1 MNLTPGAIEAE
12 YKDGYAVLQQKYG
25 KYAVPKDEVT
35 LLSEIYRAKYACLAA
50 GSHTLDPTIMRQYS
64 IINSVIE
71 LLCGEVPEIERRVK
85 NVDRR
90 RAMEDWCTEN
100 IDAIITPNELAEVGG
115 VSYATAIKFIN
126 ERVDLFRKI
135 ERGRYIVRNL
145 RAEQ

>member
-1 MNLTPGAIEAE
+1 MNLTPEAIEAE
-12 YKDGYAVLQQKYG
+12 YKDGYTRLQQQYG

-35 LLSEIYRAKYACLAA
+35 LLSEIHRAKYACLAA
-50 GSHTLDPTIMRQYS
+50 GSSTLDPAIMRQYS

-71 LLCGEVPEIERRVK
+71 LLCGQVPDIERRVK

-90 RAMEDWCTEN
+90 RAMENWCAEN